1 MGILPIPSINIY
13 LVGAVGTTAPL
24 VGCVVLFFFL
34 DYLQFVVVGS
44 HQLHYLVVEL
54 YARPGVDSGIL
65 LLLVG
70 EYIRLPVGEALSFA
84 DFLAEEVGV
93 EFLQA
98 FILDTDIADDVL
110 DVDEP
115 TRFEL
120 ATAMEREQVVVPR
133 ETNHRHEFVAE
144 QAHERIGQTDVVE
157 TEQKALVVGG
167 NLQ

>member
-24 VGCVVLFFFL
+24 VGCVVLFFF

-44 HQLHYLVVEL
+44 HQLHYFVVEL
-54 YARPGVDSGIL
+54 YARPCVNSGIL
-65 LLLVG
+65 FLLVG
-70 EYIRLPVGEALSFA
+70 KHVRLPIGEALSFA

-93 EFLQA
+93 EFLQT

-110 DVDEP
+110 YVDEP
-115 TRFEL
+115 AWFEL

-133 ETNHRHEFVAE
+133 ETNHWHEFVAE

-157 TEQKALVVGG
+157 TEQKALVVGS